1 MRGCDEVCLFACC
14 FFRLSSVK
22 NYFSIVAFQ
31 KTPVSLEN
39 LNHFSEDHHL
49 TPMLRH
55 FENFSLT
62 VFLKKLKKEQFDR
75 YFELHTQQQ
84 LSSISLIF

>member
-1 MRGCDEVCLFACC
+1 
-14 FFRLSSVK
+14 
-22 NYFSIVAFQ
+22 
-31 KTPVSLEN
+31 
-39 LNHFSEDHHL
+39 
-49 TPMLRH
+49 MLRH